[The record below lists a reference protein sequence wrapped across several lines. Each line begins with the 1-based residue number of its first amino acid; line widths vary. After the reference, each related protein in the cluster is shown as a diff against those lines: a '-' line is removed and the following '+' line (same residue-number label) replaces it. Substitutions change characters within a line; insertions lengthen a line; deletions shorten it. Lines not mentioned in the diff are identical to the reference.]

1 MPSEWGEVGREWV
14 KSGKRWLKKGKS
26 GVKWGIKRA
35 GKLAANLGRVSG
47 FWGALKMFL
56 GTHEPRLDDKGRL
69 ILPAKFREE
78 LAAGLVITKGQERC
92 LYVFPS
98 QEFSVITE
106 TLKQAPVT
114 AKSARDYS
122 RVMFAGAHDEIPD
135 RQGRVTI
142 PQSLRTYAGLE
153 KECVVIGANT
163 RVEIWDATSWNEY
176 LADREKSFADVSEE
190 VFPGL
195 F

>member
-1 MPSEWGEVGREWV
+1 MWATWLKRA

-35 GKLAANLGRVSG
+35 NLGK
-47 FWGALKMFL
+47 GALKMFL

-98 QEFSVITE
+98 NEFSVITE

-176 LADREKSFADVSEE
+176 LTDREKSFADVSEE

>member
-1 MPSEWGEVGREWV
+1 MHPWGAGGGKWV
-14 KSGKRWLKKGKS
+14 NNGERWLKKGKS
-26 GVKWGIKRA
+26 GVKWGIRQA
-35 GKLAANLGRVSG
+35 VEPVLGR
-47 FWGALKMFL
+47 ALSRGSRWAAMFL
-56 GTHEPRLDDKGRL
+56 GTHEPRLDEKGRL
-69 ILPAKFREE
+69 ILPAKFRDE
-78 LAAGLVITKGQERC
+78 LSAGLVITKGQERC

-98 QEFSVITE
+98 QEFSEITQ

-142 PQSLRTYAGLE
+142 PQALRTYAGLE
-153 KECVVIGANT
+153 KDCVVIGANT
-163 RVEIWDATSWNEY
+163 RVEIWDSNSWNEY
-176 LADREKSFADVSEE
+176 LADREKSFAEVSEE

>member
-1 MPSEWGEVGREWV
+1 
-14 KSGKRWLKKGKS
+14 
-26 GVKWGIKRA
+26 
-35 GKLAANLGRVSG
+35 
-47 FWGALKMFL
+47 MFL
-56 GTHEPRLDDKGRL
+56 GTHEPKLDEKGRL
-69 ILPAKFREE
+69 ILPAKFRDE

-92 LYVFPS
+92 LYVFPQS
-98 QEFSVITE
+98 EFATITE
-106 TLKQAPVT
+106 TLRQAPVT
-114 AKSARDYS
+114 QKAARDYS

-142 PQSLRTYAGLE
+142 PQGLREYASLE

-163 RVEIWDATSWNEY
+163 RVEIWDSKSWNEY
-176 LADREKSFADVSEE
+176 LADREKNFAEVSEE

>member
-1 MPSEWGEVGREWV
+1 
-14 KSGKRWLKKGKS
+14 
-26 GVKWGIKRA
+26 
-35 GKLAANLGRVSG
+35 
-47 FWGALKMFL
+47 MFL
-56 GTHEPRLDDKGRL
+56 GTHEPKLDEKGRL

-78 LAAGLVITKGQERC
+78 LATGLVITKGQERC
-92 LYVFPS
+92 LYVFPQS
-98 QEFSVITE
+98 EFANITE
-106 TLKQAPVT
+106 TLRQAPVT
-114 AKSARDYS
+114 QKAARDYS

-142 PQSLRTYAGLE
+142 PQSLREYASLE

-163 RVEIWDATSWNEY
+163 RVEIWDSKAWNEY
-176 LADREKSFADVSEE
+176 LTDREKNFADVSEE

>member
-1 MPSEWGEVGREWV
+1 MGNGWGEVGAKRG

-35 GKLAANLGRVSG
+35 RKLAANLGKGESE
-47 FWGALKMFL
+47 KMFL

>member
-1 MPSEWGEVGREWV
+1 
-14 KSGKRWLKKGKS
+14 
-26 GVKWGIKRA
+26 
-35 GKLAANLGRVSG
+35 
-47 FWGALKMFL
+47 MFL
-56 GTHEPRLDDKGRL
+56 GTHEPKLDEKGRL
-69 ILPAKFREE
+69 ILPAKFRDE

-92 LYVFPS
+92 LYVFPQS
-98 QEFSVITE
+98 EFATITE
-106 TLKQAPVT
+106 TLRQAPVT
-114 AKSARDYS
+114 QKAARDYS

-142 PQSLRTYAGLE
+142 PQGLREYARLE

-163 RVEIWDATSWNEY
+163 RVEIWDFKSWNEY
-176 LADREKSFADVSEE
+176 LADREKNFAEVSEE

>member
-1 MPSEWGEVGREWV
+1 
-14 KSGKRWLKKGKS
+14 
-26 GVKWGIKRA
+26 
-35 GKLAANLGRVSG
+35 
-47 FWGALKMFL
+47 MFL
-56 GTHEPRLDDKGRL
+56 GTHEPKLDEKGRL

-78 LAAGLVITKGQERC
+78 LATGLVITKGQERC
-92 LYVFPS
+92 LYVFPQS
-98 QEFSVITE
+98 EFLNITE
-106 TLKQAPVT
+106 TLRQAPVT
-114 AKSARDYS
+114 QKAARDYS

-142 PQSLRTYAGLE
+142 PQSLREYASLE

-163 RVEIWDATSWNEY
+163 RVEIWDSKAWNSY
-176 LADREKSFADVSEE
+176 LADREKNFADVSEE

>member
-1 MPSEWGEVGREWV
+1 
-14 KSGKRWLKKGKS
+14 
-26 GVKWGIKRA
+26 
-35 GKLAANLGRVSG
+35 
-47 FWGALKMFL
+47 MFL
-56 GTHEPRLDDKGRL
+56 GTHEPKLDEKGRL

-78 LAAGLVITKGQERC
+78 LATGLVITKGQERC
-92 LYVFPS
+92 LYVFP
-98 QEFSVITE
+98 QNEFLTITE
-106 TLKQAPVT
+106 TLRQAPVT
-114 AKSARDYS
+114 QKAARDYS

-142 PQSLRTYAGLE
+142 PQSLREYASLE

-163 RVEIWDATSWNEY
+163 RVEIWDSKAWNSY
-176 LADREKSFADVSEE
+176 LADRERNFADVSEE